1 MGMKRLEESLGMRVD
16 LGVMADWITPGSKVL
31 DLGCGKGE
39 LLSYLIHHKQ
49 VKGMGVEI
57 DEESFL
63 ACVEKGI
70 PVIQRDIN
78 LSLKDVEDQ
87 SFDYVIISQTVQ
99 QLQRPDLLILESLRI
114 GRHVIVS
121 FPNFGHYR
129 IRFNLLFSGRMPK
142 SRALPYEWY
151 NTPNIHLMTIKDF
164 QDFCRHYNIT
174 VHQWYYFWQ
183 RTGGKWLPLPNWLAS
198 GCLALISRRE
208 GYEKKA

>member
-1 MGMKRLEESLGMRVD
+1 MRRLEEALGMRVD
-16 LGVMADWITPGSKVL
+16 LGVMADWIAQGSKVL
-31 DLGCGKGE
+31 DLGCGRGE

-49 VKGMGVEI
+49 VRGIGVEI

-114 GRHVIVS
+114 GRYVIVS

-129 IRFNLLFSGRMPK
+129 IRLNLLFSGRMPK
-142 SRALPYEWY
+142 SKALPYEWY

-164 QDFCRHYNIT
+164 QDFCHRYQIT

-183 RTGGKWLPLPNWLAS
+183 TRGGKWLLLPNWFAS
-198 GCLALISRRE
+198 GCLALISRRDE
-208 GYEKKA
+208 YEKKA